1 MAAIFADSATPF
13 HGVSMMATS
22 TDWCSKNGR

>member
-13 HGVSMMATS
+13 HGVSMIATS
-22 TDWCSKNGR
+22 TDCASKYGR

>member
-1 MAAIFADSATPF
+1 MAAILSDSPTPF

-22 TDWCSKNGR
+22 TAWCSKNGR